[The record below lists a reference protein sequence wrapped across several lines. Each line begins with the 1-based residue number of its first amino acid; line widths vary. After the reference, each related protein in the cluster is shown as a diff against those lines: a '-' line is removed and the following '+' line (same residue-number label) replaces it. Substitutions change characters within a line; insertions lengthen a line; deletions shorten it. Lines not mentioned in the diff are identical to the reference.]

1 MVKYGPAEFTRVSVD
16 CRIEVEL
23 PDEQRAVEVARSIAL
38 DNGEY
43 VKAEVIGRSIVLTM
57 RASTP
62 ASMLHTIEDLLA
74 CLKVAESVIAPE
86 EDLDDL
92 QEGS

>member
-1 MVKYGPAEFTRVSVD
+1 MSVD

-23 PDEQRAVEVARSIAL
+23 PDERKAVEVARSISL

-43 VKAEVIGRSIVLTM
+43 VRAEVVGKSLILTM
-57 RASTP
+57 SASTP
-62 ASMLHTIEDLLA
+62 ASMLHTVEDLLA

-86 EDLDDL
+86 DEPDETKEPDA
-92 QEGS
+92 